1 MKNVMFVLG
10 LMLFASTSFGSS
22 KWYNSSGTNLGVK
35 SDVKCGSGVSCS
47 VVAGKVVITFPTG
60 DGTSTHVG
68 FLQSQAGTSTVDAG
82 DLGITFCGG
91 TILGGYGTTVALPNA
106 ALALGCRY
114 TFVTTSGQSIVDTD
128 GTDQIIGL
136 TDVAGDKITN
146 STAGNSVTLESVG
159 ANSWAPVAIY
169 GTWADGN

>member
-1 MKNVMFVLG
+1 MKNFMVVLG
-10 LMLFASTSFGSS
+10 LVFFASTSFGSS
-22 KWYNSSGTNLGVK
+22 KWYNSSGTKLGIY

-47 VVAGKVVITFPTG
+47 VVSGKVQITFPTG
-60 DGTSTHVG
+60 DGTSAHVG

-82 DLGITFCGG
+82 DLAIPFCGG
-91 TILGGYGTTVALPNA
+91 TILGGYSTTVILPNA

-114 TFVTTSGQSIVDTD
+114 TFVTTSGGSIVDTD

-136 TDVAGDKITN
+136 TNSAGDKITN
-146 STAGNSVTLESVG
+146 ATAGNSVTLEAVS
-159 ANSWAPVAIY
+159 ANEWAPIAIY